1 MSRSLSRPKV
11 ELLAFISWCVALS
24 AVTLL
29 VDTTAAFLAIL
40 GSGYCAGIVYWAA
53 RRQWWS
59 ASGLMAVSAWT
70 LLNIVTRGD
79 HSPIEHNVVFAAELI
94 AFAYFLIAT
103 AADRRGSKRKGQP
116 QL

>member
-1 MSRSLSRPKV
+1 VSRSLSRPRV
-11 ELLAFISWCVALS
+11 ELLAFISWCVALA

-29 VDTTAAFLAIL
+29 VDSTAAFLAIL